1 MANKRDTKLTLA
13 DLIAKKAEKEAQA
26 NRSEEM
32 YIESLGGSITV
43 HTPKKS
49 VVFKSIDMTGD
60 SVEDN
65 MYANAYLVYESVPM
79 FQDKSLHEAYE
90 VKEPVQIVE
99 KLLLPVEIKEVAEKA
114 MELAGFT
121 KKDPIESVKK

>member
-1 MANKRDTKLTLA
+1 
-13 DLIAKKAEKEAQA
+13 
-26 NRSEEM
+26 
-32 YIESLGGSITV
+32 
-43 HTPKKS
+43 
-49 VVFKSIDMTGD
+49 
-60 SVEDN
+60 

-79 FQDKSLHEAYE
+79 FQDKRLHEAYE